1 MKGIN
6 ISHVI
11 LIELL
16 VIVATLVWNVDE
28 VRYNVGVY
36 DTLIN
41 TNFAG
46 TLSLILVSS
55 VLFSY
60 IVLKRPSGGVLP
72 LFFTLYL
79 LLSFLSPYIANFPY
93 YFHRDVYLHLPYSQ
107 AIVRTGHIP
116 FYADRWDISS
126 FPGAFVFYS
135 ILMEMM
141 GLNSISVIG
150 VLMVVGYVIM
160 LVSIIISFMS
170 FSLKTWH
177 INEGLALMIM
187 VQLLPFITRYAP
199 RPEYPFRFHFA
210 FLQSLLYLALFI
222 VLIKNNDKRVSTAVC
237 LALIYLSIVF
247 THSFFSLYILLALLF
262 YVVGL
267 HVLAR
272 FNMMNDKARSIATL
286 SLISVMIIFLIH
298 VSYVAANPLLRQ
310 TYNLIFNIEQIPK
323 FFESSTPIIITAQST
338 MVQIF
343 ATVVRLLWRATVLIA
358 VFYTIVLILA
368 VLTRR
373 RMPVLGVSLGV
384 AAIAVSIPLIV
395 SFLWW
400 ERSLVFIGIAL
411 VITGYESFHI
421 LLEKGLS
428 RRLFTILSKTL
439 SVIALLS
446 IVTSSLITWEGP
458 RFANEWH
465 GVENMLFLDTI
476 AHSVTSPYIYI
487 GVYSN
492 IEFTYYRIAGNVTAS
507 NRSIFDPLYHA
518 FYLNPYDASYPYALS
533 QKDPDYGFISIKELA
548 VYRNI
553 VWSSGVSYI
562 FE

>member
-1 MKGIN
+1 MKDIN

-16 VIVATLVWNVDE
+16 VIVAMLVWNVDE

-46 TLSLILVSS
+46 TLSLILASS

-60 IVLKRPSGGVLP
+60 IVLKRPSRGVLL

-79 LLSFLSPYIANFPY
+79 LLNFLSPYIANFPY
-93 YFHRDVYLHLPYSQ
+93 YFHRDVYLHLSYSQ

-150 VLMVVGYVIM
+150 VLMAVGYVIM

-170 FSLKTWH
+170 FSLKTWR

-247 THSFFSLYILLALLF
+247 THPFFSLYILLALLF

-272 FNMMNDKARSIATL
+272 FNMTNDKARSIATL

-310 TYNLIFNIEQIPK
+310 TYNLILNIEQIPK

-343 ATVVRLLWRATVLIA
+343 ATVVRLLWRAIVLIA
-358 VFYTIVLILA
+358 VFYTIILILVA
-368 VLTRR
+368 LTRR
-373 RMPVLGVSLGV
+373 RMPVLGMSLGV

-411 VITGYESFHI
+411 VIAGYESFHL

-465 GVENMLFLDTI
+465 GVENILFLDTI
-476 AHSVTSPYIYI
+476 AHSITSPYIYI

-507 NRSIFDPLYHA
+507 NRSIFDPLYHV
-518 FYLNPYDASYPYALS
+518 FYLNPCDASYPYALS
-533 QKDPDYGFISIKELA
+533 QKDPDYGFINIKELA
-548 VYRNI
+548 VCRNI